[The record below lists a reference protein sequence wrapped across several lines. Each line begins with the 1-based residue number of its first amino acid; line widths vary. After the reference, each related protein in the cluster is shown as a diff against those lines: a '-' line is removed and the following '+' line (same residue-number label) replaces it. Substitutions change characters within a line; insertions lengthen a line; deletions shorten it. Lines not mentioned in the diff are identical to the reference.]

1 VTNTLF
7 EAFSLYLKFLF
18 FSLMFFFW
26 VTKGKKERKKK
37 KQPETNGEQRLHP
50 KHCKKDVDKSGES
63 CKARRLEEVFQT

>member
-37 KQPETNGEQRLHP
+37 NNQKLMAN
-50 KHCKKDVDKSGES
+50 KDYTQSI
-63 CKARRLEEVFQT
+63 ARRMWTNRGSLAKRGG